1 MPWEHIDLDVS
12 DSIATVTLNRPD
24 LAERG
29 SLEEVLDLEEGALSS
44 LPASRPR
51 IGVRESGRFSRGA

>member
-29 SLEEVLDLEEGALSS
+29 SLEEVLDLEERA
-44 LPASRPR
+44 PACLL
-51 IGVRESGRFSRGA
+51 GDRG